1 MKNYIIIL
9 VLLCLFSC
17 KNKDAEE
24 LEVINKKDITFN
36 EALYLINEHKQFE
49 LSNNKAFYITLLKQ
63 SEAYFMTV
71 TNDFLEKEYTMS
83 GSFSEIGIITSK
95 TPKERFSIWE
105 AKINNYFSSLSYLR
119 FLKSKTDNHS
129 KNINNQRKK
138 ELEDLLNFI
147 NEDSLFIKKQTVST
161 FSASEESVNSSI
173 LKANQSIKQNLK
185 EVAYTSAE
193 VASVLVTAGGAGAA
207 IGSIEATGVAEMA
220 YDFVVPTED
229 KTKKILIK
237 EYSNFLEN
245 NNIDFTLT
253 LNQNTNQY
261 YDRLIRLINDRKNEK
276 IRL

>member
-1 MKNYIIIL
+1 MKNHIIIL

-17 KNKDAEE
+17 RNKDTEE
-24 LEVINKKDITFN
+24 VEVVNKKDITFN

-49 LSNNKAFYITLLKQ
+49 LYNNKAFYNRLLKQ

-83 GSFSEIGIITSK
+83 GSFSEIGIINSK

-105 AKINNYFSSLSYLR
+105 AKINSYFSSLSYLR

-129 KNINNQRKK
+129 KNITNQRKK

-147 NEDSLFIKKQTVST
+147 NEDSLKIEKQTVSV
-161 FSASEESVNSSI
+161 FIASEESVNLSI
-173 LKANQSIKQNLK
+173 SKANESIKENLK

-193 VASVLVTAGGAGAA
+193 VASVLVTAGGAGAV
-207 IGSIEATGVAEMA
+207 IGSVEAAGVAEMA

-229 KTKKILIK
+229 ETKKILIK
-237 EYSNFLEN
+237 EYSSFLEN
-245 NNIDFTLT
+245 NNIDFTIA
-253 LNQNTNQY
+253 LNQNTIQY
-261 YDRLIRLINDRKNEK
+261 YDRLIKIINDRKNEK